1 MNIPDLDNHYDELCT
16 FANIEYTP
24 AWYYKHFPG
33 FFNVQCYR
41 ILAGWQGG
49 VRSDEEYLKE
59 GEDSS
64 NQENKK
70 RRIESEDTEEET
82 KNGVQGEFQRAY
94 TESVPEF
101 QISGELP
108 FSQP

>member
-1 MNIPDLDNHYDELCT
+1 MNIPDLDTHYDELCT

-49 VRSDEEYLKE
+49 VRSDEQYLKE
-59 GEDSS
+59 EEDNS

-70 RRIESEDTEEET
+70 RRIESESED
-82 KNGVQGEFQRAY
+82 GLHSEFQRTH
-94 TESVPEF
+94 TESMPEF
-101 QISGELP
+101 QTSGELP

>member
-1 MNIPDLDNHYDELCT
+1 MNIPDLDTHYDELCT

-49 VRSDEEYLKE
+49 VRTEEQCLKE
-59 GEDSS
+59 EEE
-64 NQENKK
+64 NLIQENKK
-70 RRIESEDTEEET
+70 RRVECEDTEET
-82 KNGVQGEFQRAY
+82 KNGIHSEFQRAY
-94 TESVPEF
+94 AEGVSEF
-101 QISGELP
+101 QTSGELP
-108 FSQP
+108 FGQP